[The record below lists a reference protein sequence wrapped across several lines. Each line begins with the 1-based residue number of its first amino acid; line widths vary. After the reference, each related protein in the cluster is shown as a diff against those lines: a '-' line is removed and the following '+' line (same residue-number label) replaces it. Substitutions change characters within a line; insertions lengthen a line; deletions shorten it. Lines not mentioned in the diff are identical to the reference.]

1 MILTDPISWIV
12 ASLTRSSAVRPRN
25 TLLYQ
30 INELNCGESYRETSY
45 QPNQMNCRKD
55 EKSEFSINRLGGRKY
70 MLLQNGST
78 TTMHYR

>member
-55 EKSEFSINRLGGRKY
+55 EKSKDFHCPSGRQEVYATAKRVDDHNA
-70 MLLQNGST
+70 L
-78 TTMHYR
+78 